1 MNFLRF
7 ECGAVSPPFEG
18 SFEEWVRQQIKDLGG
33 YALGRRKDDGRLRVM
48 VFDLNGGITR
58 PRLPNGDGAPCLS
71 CPCVGSSGRKELNG
85 VPIDPRHGRRIV
97 ITCYPR
103 EVSGGEIDRLVEDA
117 TRKVAPATQDVAS
130 KCQTCHGDQ
139 YLQPCDACGTVRN
152 DQECRSCFIHGD
164 FEESTC
170 PKCPVRNDRKGR
182 A

>member
-103 EVSGGEIDRLVEDA
+103 EVSGVEIDRLVEDA
-117 TRKVAPATQDVAS
+117 TRKVASSAAVINDREI
-130 KCQTCHGDQ
+130 
-139 YLQPCDACGTVRN
+139 RN
-152 DQECRSCFIHGD
+152 CFIHGY
-164 FEESTC
+164 FEEADC
-170 PKCPVRNDRKGR
+170 PKCSVRNDRGDG